1 MFSSHYVNFTLYLAS
16 GYTQPHNQ
24 DTDLQ
29 NLMISLEISLPI
41 PDEAKVQFMKIT
53 DAQTCTYRDFIYF
66 EERKVNV
73 LKLITRCYI
82 RKLRGKTSF
91 LIIQIE
97 DNWYLT
103 SYDYWL

>member
-24 DTDLQ
+24 GTDLQ

-41 PDEAKVQFMKIT
+41 TEEAKAQFMKIT
-53 DAQTCTYRDFIYF
+53 DAQYAYRDFIYF
-66 EERKVNV
+66 EERKVDV
-73 LKLITRCYI
+73 LKLITRYYI